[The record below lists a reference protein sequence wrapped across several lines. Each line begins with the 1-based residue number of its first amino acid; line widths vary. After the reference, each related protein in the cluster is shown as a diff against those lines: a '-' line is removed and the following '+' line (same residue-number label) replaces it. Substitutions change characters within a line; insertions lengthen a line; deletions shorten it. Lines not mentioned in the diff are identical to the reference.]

1 MDPEDIDISAADSLT
16 DGPPDP
22 TPEPMTD
29 DFNIFQ
35 EDFMSYSQ
43 LMGQMTLDP
52 SVGTSCTEAHHTLSY
67 DALGPSTQVP
77 ETQALASQGTSIL
90 AVQSDQKTH
99 TIHLSLG
106 EYFVSVDLFF
116 YFRIVVYI
124 LFYSKDYTLF
134 SLFII

>member
-77 ETQALASQGTSIL
+77 ET
-90 AVQSDQKTH
+90 
-99 TIHLSLG
+99 
-106 EYFVSVDLFF
+106 
-116 YFRIVVYI
+116 
-124 LFYSKDYTLF
+124 
-134 SLFII
+134 